1 MINKEANDKLYE
13 KMTAEQDKYRKWL
26 LSLPPQEIL
35 NHAYEYTVREDVMC
49 SLEDIE
55 LDERDAVALL
65 KSPAPLEDIYKDWQK
80 RDPTYMEDIRDT
92 ILDRARKNI
101 QREKDRA
108 GRDR

>member
-1 MINKEANDKLYE
+1 MTDKEANDKLYA

-35 NHAYEYTVREDVMC
+35 DHAYVMC
-49 SLEDIE
+49 SLEDTD
-55 LDERDAVALL
+55 LDGRDARALL
-65 KSPAPLEDIYKDWQK
+65 KSPSPLGDIYKDWQK

-101 QREKDRA
+101 QREQEQER
-108 GRDR
+108 